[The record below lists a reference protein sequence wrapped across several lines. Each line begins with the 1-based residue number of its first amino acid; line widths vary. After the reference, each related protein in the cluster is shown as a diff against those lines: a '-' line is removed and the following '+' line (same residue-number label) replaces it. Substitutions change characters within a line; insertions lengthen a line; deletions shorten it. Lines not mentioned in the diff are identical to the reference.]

1 MKIVAGESIPPRVL
15 IKKLTSETISK
26 SGLSIP
32 SDNDELPK
40 AEIMG
45 VGESAKDIVSV
56 GDVVYYLESREKGLV
71 KFQGK
76 DHFIIP
82 VGQIVAII

>member
-1 MKIVAGESIPPRVL
+1 MKIVSGKEIPGRVL
-15 IKKLTSETISK
+15 IKKLQNKTLSK

-40 AEIMG
+40 AEILG
-45 VGESAKDIVSV
+45 VGESAQGIVSV
-56 GDVVYYLESREKGLV
+56 GDQVYYIEGREKGRV

-76 DHFIIP
+76 DHYIIP